1 MKLFDMHIHGNA
13 DTPDPKALL
22 AKMQEA
28 GIAGGC
34 IFSAPP
40 MEQDFSCEGLPSRTF
55 DARLEEILGWSRGHE
70 DRLFPILWISPREEN
85 IYEKIEIAVSRGVA
99 GFKMI
104 CTDWY
109 VYDEICMNVLRRI
122 AQLGKPVIFHTGI
135 LFDGHV
141 SSCYNRPL
149 NWEALLEIPD
159 LCFSMG
165 HCSWP
170 WIDECIALYGKFE
183 DANNRGVGA
192 QMYLDLT
199 PGTPP
204 IYRRELLTKLYKIGF
219 KTEDRVLFGTDS
231 YASKYKAKYPAKL
244 FADDM
249 AILDE
254 LEVGVEA
261 REKLAYRNLMRFLGV
276 ESQTEF

>member
-1 MKLFDMHIHGNA
+1 MKLFDMHIHGTSA
-13 DTPDPKALL
+13 APTPEAIL
-22 AKMQEA
+22 AAMQEA
-28 GIAGGC
+28 GIEGGC

-40 MEQDFSCEGLPSRTF
+40 LEQDFSRVGLFSLSFEDRMSE
-55 DARLEEILGWSRGHE
+55 LLGWTRGYE

-85 IYEKIEIAVSRGVA
+85 ILEKIELAVSRGVA

-135 LFDGHV
+135 LFDGHAT
-141 SSCYNRPL
+141 SCYNRPL
-149 NWEALLEIPD
+149 NWEPLLEIPD
-159 LCFSMG
+159 LRFSMG
-165 HCSWP
+165 HCAWP

-183 DANNRGVGA
+183 DANNRGIGA
-192 QMYLDLT
+192 EMYLDLT

-254 LEVGVEA
+254 LEVGAEA
-261 REKLAYRNLMRFLGV
+261 REKLAWRNLMRFLGR
-276 ESQTEF
+276 EGARA